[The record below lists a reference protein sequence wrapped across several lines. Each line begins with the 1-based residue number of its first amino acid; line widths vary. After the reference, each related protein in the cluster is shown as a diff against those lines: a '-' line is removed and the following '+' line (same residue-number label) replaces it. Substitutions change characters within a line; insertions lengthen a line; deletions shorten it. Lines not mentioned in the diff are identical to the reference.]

1 MRERMKLNTVI
12 HGNVLEVL
20 RQIPSNSID
29 CIITSPPYWGLRK
42 YPEEANVIWGGDPN
56 CEHEWIIEETKRPNL
71 SGGKDNPYAK
81 EKLAI
86 KGTDNYKEQVN
97 YHHRVT
103 VSAFCKKCGAWYG
116 QLGLEPTPEMYVEH
130 LGLILKEIYRVLKP
144 TGTFWLNIG
153 DTYSGSGKGSFGAP
167 DPKYPKGRPGGDWI
181 PPHRFKINIPR
192 KCMLCIPERVL
203 FKCLEIGFILRNKII
218 WYKPNHLPSSVKDRL
233 TNTWEYVYLLT
244 KKPKYYFNLDA
255 IRVPLS
261 DKTMER
267 VKKFLSRGES
277 FDPNKHKVGNGQN
290 PYQVLQRLA
299 LSFNYRVREA
309 KKGHFGIVGVRA
321 SEEEMEKYD
330 EKGVKKHDVAVGRV
344 GNFSYPDPLHTKPIH
359 YLGKNPGDYWEAD
372 IEELTFTP
380 VFPKFIRNR
389 KYTLIENYFE
399 KIVTEEQAYWLGFL
413 WADGHVNPE
422 RGRIVLTLKKDD
434 WKHVFRFAQAICT
447 DAPIRMDNEKCVLE
461 IHSKK
466 MCKDIIDKNFRKGV
480 PKIPAQLIRH
490 FIRGFFDGDGTITKL
505 RENEY
510 EVSFTN
516 SDPIILKWIGDV
528 ISNAI
533 GCKPR
538 KILKDH
544 NAFRIRFGGT
554 DIVRGIRDFFYEN
567 STIFL
572 ERKYQKFPK
581 DEVKWHY
588 VRDTW
593 SLTTEPFPEAHFACV
608 DEETEVLTKNGWKKW
623 HELSLDDEI
632 ATFDIINETI
642 HYHKPYDIFVY
653 DYDGELVVI
662 ENQWVAQ
669 YVTPNHRVLLKY
681 IHSAKKK
688 QPDDVWHYVIAE
700 KITPHSGI
708 LIPLSGRYDGEIS
721 IGENLAYVIGF
732 IIGDGNINKKY
743 GYITIYQNY
752 DKNKDKVEK
761 LLEHLRKGGIRFT
774 TRIRTRKYRNK
785 TYNEFQIYI
794 GAKDCGRILKWFKNF
809 DAKQPKWELLHLRHN
824 ELRKL
829 FEGLIDSDGVVRKDG
844 RIQFIQKSE
853 YIRDFFRV
861 LCVHLGLRTTEYSC
875 ARNTKR
881 ANVNVTNKNY
891 AQIHQSDFKECIYKI
906 RYKGKVWCPF
916 VPNTNFV
923 ARRKGKNGRW
933 RIFITGNTFPIKLVV
948 RCIVAGCPPDGVV
961 LDPFM
966 GSGTVALACELLN
979 HKMWD
984 KIPRFEEI
992 VNSEVVKSINW
1003 NLKWLGIEIVKDYIE
1018 MTYRRLNK
1026 VIYNNTKPLTQWL
1039 K

>member
-1 MRERMKLNTVI
+1 MVKIKIGSGELI

-20 RQIPSNSID
+20 RKLPSESVD

-42 YPEEANVIWGGDPN
+42 YPDEANIIWGGDPN
-56 CEHEWIIEETKRPNL
+56 CEHEWETIVKPKERGGMGKSSWERP
-71 SGGKDNPYAK
+71 SRKVNPGN
-81 EKLAI
+81 EP
-86 KGTDNYKEQVN
+86 QV
-97 YHHRVT
+97 
-103 VSAFCKKCGAWYG
+103 SSFCKKCGAWYG
-116 QLGLEPTPEMYVEH
+116 QLGLEPTPELYVEH

-153 DTYSGSGKGSFGAP
+153 DTYSGGGHGGNTYYEVNGKLLK
-167 DPKYPKGRPGGDWI
+167 DKKYGEGRNYVPHVDWS
-181 PPHRFKINIPR
+181 KIKIPR

-203 FKCLEIGFILRNKII
+203 FKCLEIGFIVRNKIV

-233 TNTWEYVYLLT
+233 ANTWEYIYLLV
-244 KKPKYYFNLDA
+244 KKPKGYYFNLDA
-255 IRVPLS
+255 IREPIV
-261 DKTMER
+261 T
-267 VKKFLSRGES
+267 
-277 FDPNKHKVGNGQN
+277 DPSKIT
-290 PYQVLQRLA
+290 
-299 LSFNYRVREA
+299 FNYRVREA

-330 EKGVKKHDVAVGRV
+330 KQGRLVKHDIAVGRV
-344 GNFSYPDPLHTKPIH
+344 GNFSYSDPLHTKPEH
-359 YLGKNPGDYWEAD
+359 PLGKNPGDVWD
-372 IEELTFTP
+372 
-380 VFPKFIRNR
+380 
-389 KYTLIENYFE
+389 
-399 KIVTEEQAYWLGFL
+399 
-413 WADGHVNPE
+413 
-422 RGRIVLTLKKDD
+422 
-434 WKHVFRFAQAICT
+434 
-447 DAPIRMDNEKCVLE
+447 
-461 IHSKK
+461 
-466 MCKDIIDKNFRKGV
+466 
-480 PKIPAQLIRH
+480 
-490 FIRGFFDGDGTITKL
+490 
-505 RENEY
+505 
-510 EVSFTN
+510 
-516 SDPIILKWIGDV
+516 
-528 ISNAI
+528 
-533 GCKPR
+533 
-538 KILKDH
+538 
-544 NAFRIRFGGT
+544 
-554 DIVRGIRDFFYEN
+554 
-567 STIFL
+567 
-572 ERKYQKFPK
+572 
-581 DEVKWHY
+581 
-588 VRDTW
+588 
-593 SLTTEPFPEAHFACV
+593 LTTEPFPEAHFACI

-623 HELSLDDEI
+623 HELTLDDEI

-681 IHSAKKK
+681 ICRSVKKK

-708 LIPLSGRYDGEIS
+708 LIPLSGKYDGEIS
-721 IGENLAYVIGF
+721 IGEGLAYVIGF

-743 GYITIYQNY
+743 GYVTIYQNY

-761 LLEHLRKGGIRFT
+761 LLEHLRKADIRFT

-794 GAKDCGRILKWFKNF
+794 GARDCGRILKWFEGSN
-809 DAKQPKWELLHLRHN
+809 AKQPKWELLHLRHN

-948 RCIVAGCPPDGVV
+948 RCLVAGSPSDGVV
-961 LDPFM
+961 LDPFI
-966 GSGTVALACELLN
+966 GSGTVGLACELLN

-984 KIPRFEEI
+984 KIPKFEEI
-992 VNSEVVKSINW
+992 CNTEVVKNIDWKLRWIGVDIVSEYIDMA
-1003 NLKWLGIEIVKDYIE
+1003 KRRIEKEVFSKAKTLD
-1018 MTYRRLNK
+1018 MFVRM
-1026 VIYNNTKPLTQWL
+1026 
-1039 K
+1039 